1 MRSGLI
7 TKVFEK
13 LNITGYDSRTLER
26 IYPKV
31 RDNVKF
37 IWILKSLDKRTIYG
51 SAIPVSELIK
61 KDKELDYRIAVITPS
76 NVHTF
81 EERYN
86 IPISSYVERIIII
99 KEKE

>member
-26 IYPKV
+26 VYPKV

-37 IWILKSLDKRTIYG
+37 IWTLKSFDKRTIYG
-51 SAIPVSELIK
+51 SAIPVSKLIK
-61 KDKELDYRIAVITPS
+61 KDTALCYKVAVITPS
-76 NVHTF
+76 NIHTF

-86 IPISSYVERIIII
+86 ISISSYVERIIII